1 MNSVRLFCATTLIL
15 AMGLTATDVSIAYS
29 QEQNGGAPGDW
40 LTQYNS
46 ARTLGLGGAFVAT
59 ADEALGAVWN
69 PAGLSRMF
77 RNEAHFETARLFE
90 GTLLHSFSFALPS
103 RNLPSLGVTVLS
115 LTSGDFERTS
125 ELNESLGSFSEG
137 DLAFFLTASKNLSPR
152 FSMGAN
158 LKVLRQTV
166 EEFGATGVG
175 GDLGLLYDVTPSVR
189 VGVSILN
196 LGGPNLTL
204 RQTQE
209 TYPSHFRGGLSARVF
224 QGKGLI
230 SAELDHSKGLGTS
243 VHAGSEYWLY
253 PAVAMRVGYNND
265 SPTVGMSYRFPS
277 GMQMDYSL
285 SDQEL
290 GMTHRVG
297 VSFRFGGF
305 FASSEADPPV
315 FSPIGEKSVTKFH
328 LKSRTKAEAQDWNLE
343 IFDKTSQMV
352 RRFGGKGIPP
362 AHVMWDGKDEF
373 GLPLPDGSYHYVL
386 TVNDSEGRVI
396 TGRERMVE
404 ITTGGPQGFVPVK
417 VN

>member
-1 MNSVRLFCATTLIL
+1 
-15 AMGLTATDVSIAYS
+15 
-29 QEQNGGAPGDW
+29 
-40 LTQYNS
+40 
-46 ARTLGLGGAFVAT
+46 
-59 ADEALGAVWN
+59 
-69 PAGLSRMF
+69 
-77 RNEAHFETARLFE
+77 
-90 GTLLHSFSFALPS
+90 
-103 RNLPSLGVTVLS
+103 
-115 LTSGDFERTS
+115 
-125 ELNESLGSFSEG
+125 
-137 DLAFFLTASKNLSPR
+137 
-152 FSMGAN
+152 
-158 LKVLRQTV
+158 
-166 EEFGATGVG
+166 
-175 GDLGLLYDVTPSVR
+175 
-189 VGVSILN
+189 
-196 LGGPNLTL
+196 
-204 RQTQE
+204 
-209 TYPSHFRGGLSARVF
+209 
-224 QGKGLI
+224 
-230 SAELDHSKGLGTS
+230 
-243 VHAGSEYWLY
+243 
-253 PAVAMRVGYNND
+253 MRVGYNND

-343 IFDKTSQMV
+343 IFDKISQMV